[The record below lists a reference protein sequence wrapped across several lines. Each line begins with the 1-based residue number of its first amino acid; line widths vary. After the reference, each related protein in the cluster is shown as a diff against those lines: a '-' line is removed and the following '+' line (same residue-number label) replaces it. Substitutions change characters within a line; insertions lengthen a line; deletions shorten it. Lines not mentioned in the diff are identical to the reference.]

1 MLRVSLGV
9 AQPLEHEIV
18 ASAATAQQVRSY
30 IAARREHN
38 LLADGVI
45 SDPAWDILLELFASS
60 LEKRDVMVADACNA
74 VGCPLTTGLGY
85 LRLLQD
91 AGLVHRKDQRRDM
104 RTRII
109 TITDEGR
116 DLVHTFLTRL

>member
-1 MLRVSLGV
+1 MLRFSPGT
-9 AQPLEHEIV
+9 AQSFESESV
-18 ASAATAQQVRSY
+18 GSAVTAQQVRSY
-30 IAARREHN
+30 VAARREHK
-38 LLADGVI
+38 LLADGGI

-60 LEKRDVMVADACNA
+60 LEKRDVMVADACHA
-74 VGCPLTTGLGY
+74 VGCPLTTGLRY

-91 AGLVHRKDQRRDM
+91 AGLVRRKDQRRDM

-116 DLVHTFLTRL
+116 DLVQTFLNQL